1 LGEGSTQTTL
11 VGRAEELGRVE
22 LSLDQV
28 ERGASR
34 VLAVSGEAGIGKT
47 RILAEIGA
55 RAERRGH
62 SVLRGNG
69 TEFEGEV
76 SFGAVVEALD
86 DVLTSLGPRELDDLR
101 QRLPQLAD
109 VFPAIGRQPESSVVP
124 ATERYRHY
132 QAIRTLLQSM
142 AEARPL
148 TILVD
153 DLHWADLA
161 TIEVIAHLVRHPP
174 AARVLLVLSFRT
186 GQASPILLGP
196 LTRAVR
202 DEHAEQLDLA
212 TLSEEAAVVLLA
224 AEHDAGRRREIF
236 VEGGGNPFYMQELL
250 RAPSSSGAIEPRGPA
265 QDGGAQIPARVMAA
279 LEEDLR
285 HLSPENRRML
295 EGAAVVGEPFE
306 PELAAEAVGLPVN
319 DALDLLDELVALDW
333 VRPGATPRL
342 FRFRHPIVR
351 RAVYDSIA
359 PGRRIA
365 AHRNAADALTRL
377 GASAAVR
384 AHHTALSARLGDE
397 TAIATLIDAA
407 LSVSATAPG
416 SAAQWLNAAL
426 TLVPAD
432 DVGRRFSLLGPLA
445 QAQAASG
452 AMEDACETLAEITTT
467 LPPEAGAFWTQAV
480 ATLASLELYLG
491 RHRGAGRRLEA
502 ALQLLSADS
511 EHAVPLLVVLTVDA
525 AYRGDRDRAV
535 QWAAQAVERSATA
548 ADPARRVSALA
559 AQALSLEMAGQIEV
573 AEHWCTEAAAEV
585 DSLTDNQLAPT
596 LETLYHLG
604 AAEMFLERF
613 DIGVRHLERG
623 VAIAL
628 RYGNIQ
634 CVMPTRTFLA
644 YGLWRLGRLDD
655 AQAVAAEAV
664 ETGRL
669 LRLPAAT
676 AWALAI
682 AASIWSASDAA
693 QALRLSEEATAL
705 LADVDD
711 DVTKFG
717 SHALIAAACASAG
730 EPERCITEANLAG
743 APHFAHLEATADCHL
758 SEAVVASMLAL
769 DRLGEAQA
777 WVERGDA
784 FAAGLGLPVAAGATE
799 RARALVLLAM
809 DEPASAAKLAL
820 AAADAA
826 AERLAPVESARSRV
840 VAGRA
845 LAVSGDRGGAV
856 RELRRARQEL
866 ARCGAR
872 RYEREAAR
880 ELRSLGVAA
889 PTPVARRAGDVGTNA
904 LSKRER
910 EIAVLVATGKS
921 NADIAAVLFLSQK
934 TVEGHMGR
942 IFKKLD
948 VSSRAQV
955 AATIAREE
963 VATAGPDI
971 PQ

>member
-1 LGEGSTQTTL
+1 
-11 VGRAEELGRVE
+11 
-22 LSLDQV
+22 
-28 ERGASR
+28 
-34 VLAVSGEAGIGKT
+34 
-47 RILAEIGA
+47 
-55 RAERRGH
+55 
-62 SVLRGNG
+62 
-69 TEFEGEV
+69 
-76 SFGAVVEALD
+76 
-86 DVLTSLGPRELDDLR
+86 
-101 QRLPQLAD
+101 
-109 VFPAIGRQPESSVVP
+109 
-124 ATERYRHY
+124 
-132 QAIRTLLQSM
+132 M

-153 DLHWADLA
+153 DVHWADLA
-161 TIEVIAHLVRHPP
+161 SLEAIAHLVRHPP
-174 AARVLLVLSFRT
+174 SARVLLVFSFRT

-202 DEHAEQLDLA
+202 DEQAEQLALT
-212 TLSEEAAVVLLA
+212 TLSEEAAAVLLA
-224 AEHDAGRRREIF
+224 AEHDASRRREIF

-250 RAPSSSGAIEPRGPA
+250 RAPGPSGAVAKGGSS
-265 QDGGAQIPARVMAA
+265 QSGGAQIPARVMAA
-279 LEEDLR
+279 LEEELR
-285 HLSPENRRML
+285 LLSPENRRML
-295 EGAAVVGEPFE
+295 EGAAVIGEPFE
-306 PELAAEAVGLPVN
+306 PELAAEAVGLPAN
-319 DALDLLDELVALDW
+319 DALDLLDELVARDW
-333 VRPGATPRL
+333 VRTGATPRL

-365 AHRNAADALTRL
+365 AHRCAADALAEL
-377 GASAAVR
+377 GASATIR

-397 TAIATLIDAA
+397 KSIATLIDAA
-407 LSVSATAPG
+407 SSVSATAPG
-416 SAAQWLNAAL
+416 SAAQWLKAAL
-426 TLVPAD
+426 TLLPAD

-452 AMEDACETLAEITTT
+452 SMEDACETLDEITTT

-491 RHRGAGRRLEA
+491 RHRVAGRRLEA
-502 ALQLLSADS
+502 ALQVLPTNSGD
-511 EHAVPLLVVLTVDA
+511 AVPLLVVLTIDA
-525 AYRGDRDRAV
+525 AYRGDRDRAIR
-535 QWAAQAVERSATA
+535 WSAAAIDRSATA
-548 ADPARRVSALA
+548 ADPALRASALA
-559 AQALSLEMAGQIEV
+559 ARALSLDLAGQIEE
-573 AEHWCTEAAAEV
+573 AERWCTEAAEDI

-596 LETLYHLG
+596 LETLYYLG

-628 RYGNIQ
+628 RCGNVQ
-634 CVMPTRTFLA
+634 CVVPTRTFLA

-669 LRLPAAT
+669 LRMPAAT

-682 AASIWSASDAA
+682 AASIWSAVDAA
-693 QALRLSEEATAL
+693 QALRLSEEAITL

-730 EPERCITEANLAG
+730 EPERCIAEANLAG
-743 APHFAHLEATADCHL
+743 APDFANLEPTADCYL

-769 DRLGEAQA
+769 DRLREARA

-784 FAAGLGLPVAAGATE
+784 FAAGLGLPVAVAATE
-799 RARALVLLAM
+799 RAGALVLLAM

-820 AAADAA
+820 DAAEAA
-826 AERLAPVESARSRV
+826 AERRAPVESARSRV

-845 LAVSGDRGGAV
+845 LAACGDRRGALA
-856 RELRRARQEL
+856 ELRRARQEL

-880 ELRSLGVAA
+880 DLRSLGVAA
-889 PTPVARRAGDVGTNA
+889 PAPVARRTGDAGTSA

-934 TVEGHMGR
+934 TVEGHMSR

-955 AATIAREE
+955 AATIAKDE
-963 VATAGPDI
+963 VLRS
-971 PQ
+971 